1 MQTAAV
7 SGPAAVN
14 FAENDEEAVATYT
27 ATGIAEESIA
37 WSVSG
42 DDGAE
47 FEIAGGV
54 LAFLT
59 VPDYEKPSDT
69 GADNVYEVT
78 VTASDASPAS
88 ASINATVTVADV
100 NDPSV
105 VVIMADDA
113 GYEVFGAYG
122 STQYSTPRLDAI
134 AASGVR
140 FDNAFSK
147 PLCTPS
153 RVAIMTGQSNVRNYS
168 NFFTMQPGQ
177 YTFADLFSDAGYA
190 TAITGKW
197 QLQGRTG
204 STVEGVSAGRGFDT
218 YCLWH
223 TALTD
228 GESNSRYWNPS
239 VECDGSLVETD
250 SSDFGPDIFVEFLL
264 DFIET
269 NQRQPFFAYYPMV
282 LPHDPFV
289 LPPGAECDEDCG
301 TQEKF
306 EKMVTRVD
314 RNVGLI
320 YDKLET
326 LGLLDNTL
334 LLFIADN
341 GTHKRIISSLGGE
354 VLYGDKALPTDGG
367 TRVPL
372 IAHVPGQTQG
382 RVISDLVDITDIF
395 PTVADAAGIEVPS
408 DHTVDGVSFWEQ
420 LQGNAGS
427 PREWIY
433 TYYFPNPEV
442 PRFELPKW
450 HPEIAYARDKQYKLY
465 STGEMFDLTADRL
478 ELRPL
483 PADDADSATA
493 RTTLQAVLDSMPA
506 RGEGISSGLT
516 GIVPDGLRRP
526 RWRPVLSGA
535 AVTHDKLTLS
545 YVGWATTPEPPAQSF
560 TVLVDGTEVAISG
573 THMSRIDVASSGVTS
588 GTTTVTLTLESEV
601 VAGQDVTVSYVPVAD
616 NAILHINRNRGPA
629 NQNVGHHAAPLSGV
643 SVVNLTPPNDPP
655 AVSGPAA
662 VDFVEGGSG
671 SVAVFSASD
680 PQGDEVSWSLSG
692 TDAGRF
698 SLGDDG
704 TLSFTGTPD
713 FESPADGD
721 SNNVYEVAVVA
732 SDGRLSAMVGVSV
745 TVTDVNEA
753 PAVSGPPSANYDEN
767 SVTGVADYDATD
779 PENDTLVWSLAGADA
794 GHFEVGAGGVLSF
807 AEPPDFEARA
817 DTGANNVYNVT
828 VRATDRD
835 LSDPEGLQDEVAVA
849 VTVRN
854 VDETPSL
861 SGPPS
866 ANFDEN
872 DTGDVATY
880 RATDPDGHM
889 IVWSLAGPDRDVFT
903 VAGGV
908 LEFDS
913 PPDFE
918 DPDDTGGDN
927 DYDVTVVASDGDRT
941 SELAVTVTVGNVD
954 EPGVVGLSS
963 QPQAGTELTATLSDP
978 DGSVS
983 NVSWSWQRS
992 QNRSSWSEISGAT
1005 ARRYTPSD
1013 NDVDLYLRASVSY
1026 DDGEGA
1032 AKSAEQASDARTRAE
1047 PPTNTA
1053 PEFSG
1058 GDAQRTVAE
1067 NSPAGTAV
1075 GAPVAAS
1082 DPDAGDTLIYTL
1094 TGGEGLFTIDRASG
1108 QVRVDGG
1115 AVLNHE
1121 EQDSYQVT
1129 VTATDASTA
1138 SDSVLVDITVTDV
1151 DEPPEAADDR
1161 ATLSEDTAAR
1171 IDVLAND
1178 TDPDGEAL
1186 SVVLRDRPD
1195 DGTAAVEA
1203 DKTVTYTPDADYH
1216 GIDTFTY
1223 RASDGRHF
1231 DEATVTVTVEPVNDA
1246 PAFGSSG
1253 GAERTVAAGAAAG
1266 TPVGAPVAAEDPDGD
1281 VLTYTLGGTGAALFD
1296 IDQYSAQVTVSADAA
1311 LDAAA
1316 ATHRVT
1322 VTAADP
1328 ANATASIEVTITAT
1342 SNNGGGGVGGGGAGG
1357 AGGGGGGGGA
1367 PGPEPEPGEETTPPR
1382 DYFVDDDGSV
1392 HEANI
1397 NKIAAAGIT
1406 VGCNPPAGD
1415 RSVGNRY
1422 CLTESVT
1429 RAQMA
1434 TFLARALDLPD
1445 TGTDYFVDDDGSVH
1459 EANINKIAAAGITV
1473 GCNPPAGDRSVGN
1486 RYCLTESV
1494 TRAQMA
1500 TFLARA
1506 LDLPDTGTDYF
1517 VDDDGSVHEA
1527 NINKIAAAG
1536 ITVGCNPP
1544 AGDRS
1549 VGNRYCLTESV
1560 TRAQM
1565 ATFLARAL
1573 EAVGS

>member
-1 MQTAAV
+1 MVQTVQTAAV

-14 FAENDEEAVATYT
+14 IAENDEEAVATYT

-54 LAFLT
+54 LAFLA

-197 QLQGRTG
+197 QLKGDARAL
-204 STVEGVSAGRGFDT
+204 SIEGVTAGRGFDT
-218 YCLWH
+218 YCLWQ

-228 GESNSRYWNPS
+228 AGSRYWNPH
-239 VECDGSLVETD
+239 VECDGSLVDTD
-250 SSDFGPDIFVEFLL
+250 SSDYGPDIFVEFLL

-289 LPPGAECDEDCG
+289 LPPGAGCSGGCSE
-301 TQEKF
+301 QEKF
-306 EKMVTRVD
+306 EIMVTRVD

-354 VLYGDKALPTDGG
+354 VFYGDKALPTDGG

-433 TYYFPNPEV
+433 TYYFPSPEV

-506 RGEGISSGLT
+506 RGDGISSELT

-560 TVLVDGTEVAISG
+560 TVLVDGTEVAISE
-573 THMSRIDVASSGVTS
+573 THMSRIDVATSGVTS

-655 AVSGPAA
+655 EVSGPAA

-680 PQGDEVSWSLSG
+680 PQGDEV
-692 TDAGRF
+692 T
-698 SLGDDG
+698 
-704 TLSFTGTPD
+704 
-713 FESPADGD
+713 
-721 SNNVYEVAVVA
+721 
-732 SDGRLSAMVGVSV
+732 
-745 TVTDVNEA
+745 
-753 PAVSGPPSANYDEN
+753 
-767 SVTGVADYDATD
+767 
-779 PENDTLVWSLAGADA
+779 
-794 GHFEVGAGGVLSF
+794 
-807 AEPPDFEARA
+807 
-817 DTGANNVYNVT
+817 
-828 VRATDRD
+828 
-835 LSDPEGLQDEVAVA
+835 
-849 VTVRN
+849 
-854 VDETPSL
+854 
-861 SGPPS
+861 
-866 ANFDEN
+866 
-872 DTGDVATY
+872 
-880 RATDPDGHM
+880 
-889 IVWSLAGPDRDVFT
+889 WSLAGPDRDVFT
-903 VAGGV
+903 VSAGA
-908 LEFDS
+908 LSFDS

-918 DPDDTGGDN
+918 NPDAAGGGN
-927 DYDVTVVASDGDRT
+927 DYQVTVVASDPAGLTD
-941 SELAVTVTVGNVD
+941 SIAVTVTVGNLD

-992 QNRSSWSEISGAT
+992 QNRSSWSEISTAI

-1013 NDVDLYLRASVSY
+1013 DDVGLYLRASVSY

-1032 AKSAEQASDARTRAE
+1032 AKSAEQASDERTRAE

-1058 GDAQRTVAE
+1058 G
-1067 NSPAGTAV
+1067 
-1075 GAPVAAS
+1075 
-1082 DPDAGDTLIYTL
+1082 
-1094 TGGEGLFTIDRASG
+1094 
-1108 QVRVDGG
+1108 
-1115 AVLNHE
+1115 
-1121 EQDSYQVT
+1121 
-1129 VTATDASTA
+1129 
-1138 SDSVLVDITVTDV
+1138 
-1151 DEPPEAADDR
+1151 
-1161 ATLSEDTAAR
+1161 
-1171 IDVLAND
+1171 
-1178 TDPDGEAL
+1178 
-1186 SVVLRDRPD
+1186 
-1195 DGTAAVEA
+1195 
-1203 DKTVTYTPDADYH
+1203 
-1216 GIDTFTY
+1216 
-1223 RASDGRHF
+1223 
-1231 DEATVTVTVEPVNDA
+1231 
-1246 PAFGSSG
+1246 
-1253 GAERTVAAGAAAG
+1253 
-1266 TPVGAPVAAEDPDGD
+1266 
-1281 VLTYTLGGTGAALFD
+1281 
-1296 IDQYSAQVTVSADAA
+1296 
-1311 LDAAA
+1311 
-1316 ATHRVT
+1316 
-1322 VTAADP
+1322 
-1328 ANATASIEVTITAT
+1328 
-1342 SNNGGGGVGGGGAGG
+1342 
-1357 AGGGGGGGGA
+1357 GGGGGEGGGGTDEP
-1367 PGPEPEPGEETTPPR
+1367 PGPDGLL
-1382 DYFVDDDGSV
+1382 DGSDMFGDVDDGAYY
-1392 HEANI
+1392 EA
-1397 NKIAAAGIT
+1397 AVAWMFQQGIT
-1406 VGCNPPAGD
+1406 VGCASEPL
-1415 RSVGNRY
+1415 RY
-1422 CLTESVT
+1422 CPGEPVT

-1434 TFLARALDLPD
+1434 SFLARALGLEAPAQRAGFADADPS
-1445 TGTDYFVDDDGSVH
+1445 GVH
-1459 EANINKIAAAGITV
+1459 ADAIEALYGAQITV
-1473 GCNPPAGDRSVGN
+1473 GCASEPL
-1486 RYCLTESV
+1486 RYCPDRPVTRAEMASFLARALGLEGPAERAGFADADPSGVHADAIEALYGAQITGGCASDPLRYCPGQPV

-1500 TFLARA
+1500 VFLYRAR
-1506 LDLPDTGTDYF
+1506 DL
-1517 VDDDGSVHEA
+1517 
-1527 NINKIAAAG
+1527 IAAAG
-1536 ITVGCNPP
+1536 SNTN
-1544 AGDRS
+1544 
-1549 VGNRYCLTESV
+1549 
-1560 TRAQM
+1560 
-1565 ATFLARAL
+1565 
-1573 EAVGS
+1573 